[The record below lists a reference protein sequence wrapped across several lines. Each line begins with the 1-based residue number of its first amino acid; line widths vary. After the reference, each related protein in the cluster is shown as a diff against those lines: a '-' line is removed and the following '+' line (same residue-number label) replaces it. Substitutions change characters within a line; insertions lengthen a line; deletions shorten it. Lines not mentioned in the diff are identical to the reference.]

1 MAIIGT
7 PLLLGLAG
15 TGGGY
20 LVLTSLA
27 IPAPL
32 HGKMTLTLS

>member
-20 LVLTSLA
+20 LVLTSSR
-27 IPAPL
+27 IQAPL
-32 HGKMTLTLS
+32 RGKTMLTLY

>member
-20 LVLTSLA
+20 LVLTNLA
-27 IPAPL
+27 TPAL
-32 HGKMTLTLS
+32 SHGKTMLIPY